1 MAREKA
7 GDDRRG
13 VRLTRGSAKELSDL
27 LRAARGGGREQL
39 PVRFRQANR
48 GGSAIRLGTIAS
60 TWTKGQ
66 EATVTEQTGDGSAA
80 AGDPTFTA
88 KNFFATITVS
98 TGTKRVACALVGSTW
113 ILIAAEC

>member
-1 MAREKA
+1 MARDKA

-13 VRLTRGSAKELSDL
+13 VQLTKGSARELSEV
-27 LRAARGGGREQL
+27 LRTARGGNREQL
-39 PVRFRQANR
+39 PVRFRQADV
-48 GGSAIRLGTIAS
+48 GGSAIRLGTIAA

-66 EATVTEQTGDGSAA
+66 EATVTEQNGDGSAA
-80 AGDPTFTA
+80 AGDPTFA
-88 KNFFATITVS
+88 AVNYFATITVS